1 MLNCIKNPQEPTLEK
16 SWEVIMKEVTSLDD
30 GLVGGWKEDIDTLL
44 VFAGLFSAVVTAFT
58 IESYQW
64 LQEAPEDTT
73 VVLLKQISQQMN
85 GTSVPE
91 SHTFAVSSSDVAIN
105 ILWFLSLIIAL
116 IDALFALLCKQWLRE
131 HRRHTHT
138 RTPSEALAL
147 RWLRHQSLE
156 KWRVPAI
163 LASLPMLLE
172 LALFLFL
179 AGLLELLRMRH
190 PVPFSIATAV
200 VAFASVFYFG
210 TTIIPAIDIIRQAR
224 QVTEE
229 FRDKQYPFKNSLPS
243 SFIMIL
249 PPMEYICP
257 YKSPQA
263 WVAFRSLRL
272 LFRFP
277 GHLHRVASFLLRRDY
292 ITWSTY
298 GRLTNF
304 IGRFMPTW
312 AFGQIISNWSS
323 VDLELLRRADVKLA
337 PPFYELNAFRWLVAE
352 LRDSPHMI
360 PHLRKVLSTIPRHLV
375 MPAVLDQWFFLPG
388 RKWTVGDVEA
398 ALASNLFW
406 LIDGHLT
413 YAKYQFLDHGR
424 ETRLF
429 NHFLHWIHVSMNG
442 GGKRTDG
449 GRDSPDLFI
458 PFRSVEAMP
467 DELRGGL
474 WDIYMK
480 IAQDPTVPDY
490 FLKTLMEDLAP
501 YIIASSPDYALHLPT
516 ATTTSPFVR
525 SANGYEFLSKIHST
539 IFERKL
545 FETLVWSLGDNGMAW
560 MEAVDILRRVH
571 NLPETHFKPIPG
583 HFPLPLTKLRKTF
596 NSLSPTD
603 PGNDFQ
609 YLDEFSRG
617 WGDADVEMRVDLVRI
632 LSEHINSYPESD
644 AEPSH
649 GPGTPKISPIV
660 MSSAGLELMTF
671 VNNHLAEEPGTWWSL
686 KDRGQTGDWRNAIE
700 RVRAARPEL
709 PPDHFKNIFYEFTD
723 DPPAG
728 IRPSQREVEVEAPAG
743 DSSGSPRD
751 ITNEVNRDEVN
762 IHPNSAAE
770 LSPKLEPGELGE
782 RRPNPL
788 DDGDTNEKGSIP
800 MQPIVTGDLATGS
813 GDTSSAVQGEEMV
826 GGPDADK
833 NV

>member
-1 MLNCIKNPQEPTLEK
+1 
-16 SWEVIMKEVTSLDD
+16 MKEVTSLDD

-73 VVLLKQISQQMN
+73 VALLRQISQQMN
-85 GTSVPE
+85 GTSVPAPD
-91 SHTFAVSSSDVAIN
+91 TFAVSSSDVAIN
-105 ILWFLSLIIAL
+105 VLWFLSLIIAL
-116 IDALFALLCKQWLRE
+116 VDALFALLCKQWLRE

-156 KWRVPAI
+156 KWHVPKI

-179 AGLLELLRMRH
+179 AGLLELLRTRH
-190 PVPFSIATAV
+190 PVPFSIATTVVGFAV
-200 VAFASVFYFG
+200 VFYSG
-210 TTIIPAIDIIRQAR
+210 TTIIPAIDITRQAL
-224 QVTEE
+224 QVTGDLWRE
-229 FRDKQYPFKNSLPS
+229 RNYPSTYSLS
-243 SFIMIL
+243 YFIMTL

-263 WVAFRSLRL
+263 WVACQSLRL
-272 LFRFP
+272 FSRIP
-277 GHLHRVASFLLRRDY
+277 GHLRHAAWFLLCRGY
-292 ITWSTY
+292 ITHSTY
-298 GRLTNF
+298 NRL
-304 IGRFMPTW
+304 IDRFTPTS
-312 AFGQIISNWSS
+312 AFGQVINNLSDWSS
-323 VDLELLRRADVKLA
+323 VDLELLRRADIELA

-360 PHLRKVLSTIPRHLV
+360 PHLRKVLSTIPLHLV
-375 MPAVLDQWFFLPG
+375 MPVVFDQWFFLPG
-388 RKWTVGDVEA
+388 RKWTVGDIEA
-398 ALASNLFW
+398 ALAPNLTGQD
-406 LIDGHLT
+406 IEDHLT
-413 YAKYQFLDHGR
+413 YAKYHFLYYSR
-424 ETRLF
+424 ETQLF

-449 GRDSPDLFI
+449 GRDSPDLFPI
-458 PFRSVEAMP
+458 PFRSVDAMP
-467 DELRGGL
+467 DDGGGL

-480 IAQDPTVPDY
+480 IALDPAVPDY
-490 FLKTLMEDLAP
+490 FLGTLFQDLAP
-501 YIIASSPDYALHLPT
+501 YVIASSPDYALHLPT

-545 FETLVWSLGDNGMAW
+545 FETLEWSLGDNGMAW
-560 MEAVDILRRVH
+560 TEAVDILRRVH

-583 HFPLPLTKLRKTF
+583 HFPLPLTKLRKTLD
-596 NSLSPTD
+596 SLSPTD

-617 WGDADVEMRVDLVRI
+617 WGDANQEMQTGLVGI

-649 GPGTPKISPIV
+649 CPGTPKISPIV
-660 MSSAGLELMTF
+660 MSSAGLKLMTF
-671 VNNHLAEEPGTWWSL
+671 VNNRLAKESLTWL
-686 KDRGQTGDWRNAIE
+686 HVKDEGQTGDWRNAID
-700 RVRAARPEL
+700 RIRAACPEL
-709 PPDHFKNIFYEFTD
+709 PPDHFKNIFHEYID
-723 DPPAG
+723 DSPTGEHPLQQG
-728 IRPSQREVEVEAPAG
+728 VEVRAPAG
-743 DSSGSPRD
+743 HPGDSPRD
-751 ITNEVNRDEVN
+751 ITHEANRDEVN
-762 IHPNSAAE
+762 VRHPNSAAE
-770 LSPKLEPGELGE
+770 LSPKLEPGELDE
-782 RRPNPL
+782 RRPSPL
-788 DDGDTNEKGSIP
+788 DDGDTNEKESVP
-800 MQPIVTGDLATGS
+800 RQPKVTGDLATGS